1 VMPILFTDYDKQ
13 LAQRVL
19 DGDNGAVDAA
29 LALFERQDPTTLSEA
44 ARLIQLH
51 GDLSPE
57 AFDGLAQ
64 AFDRHWHLRDMP
76 CN

>member
-51 GDLSPE
+51 GELSPE